1 MLKYEVLVDHD
12 GDLHVLGEISD
23 EFGVR
28 WGPLD
33 PQRSEHALAEI
44 RTILGYRSGERLEG

>member
-1 MLKYEVLVDHD
+1 MIKYELLIDED
-12 GDLHVLGEISD
+12 DEIHVLGEISD

-33 PQRSEHALAEI
+33 RQRSDEVIEEV
-44 RTILGYRSGERLEG
+44 RTILGYGARA